1 MNIKFL
7 AMLFLLLTTQ
17 FVNGQKTMSLSEAI
31 DYAMSN
37 HPDVRIAQLNV
48 RDAEW
53 QIKENRATALPSV
66 NLGINYSY
74 FIQQPGLP
82 AEALGF
88 PGEPGQK
95 LRFALRN
102 NLAGKISV
110 NQLVF
115 NNSYLY
121 GIKAAKLYRDYVA
134 LQLEAVKEKLRQSV
148 RDAYLPAL
156 LVTESVAVLDSN
168 IDNQLKLLSETKA
181 IYDAGFA
188 EQLDVDRLD
197 LISSTLRTER
207 ESLLRQRDMLLEV
220 FKFSINM
227 PVTEEIVL
235 SDDLSALLEDYAD
248 INVDEQLDY
257 NARPDYVTLLK
268 LRELSQVQVD
278 LYDNDWLP
286 TVGLFASYDPSFQGN
301 DKLYWIPSAIAGI
314 SVSMPIYDGGLS
326 KAKQERAIIEA
337 IKVEEQTGML
347 LRAFD
352 LEIENAR
359 SRYQNAVQKVADQ
372 ERNLALA
379 KRIQNT
385 SEIKFKAGVGSSFEV
400 TQAQAALYQAQG
412 LLVQA
417 RFELL
422 QSIVAFN
429 KALGK

>member
-1 MNIKFL
+1 MKPRLFILMLLIL
-7 AMLFLLLTTQ
+7 ASQ
-17 FVNGQKTMSLSEAI
+17 FAQSQNTMSLSEAI
-31 DYAMSN
+31 DYAMAHHSSI
-37 HPDVRIAQLNV
+37 RIAQLNV

-53 QIKENRATALPSV
+53 QIKENRATALPSI
-66 NLGINYSY
+66 NLGLNYSY

-82 AEALGF
+82 AEAIF
-88 PGEPGQK
+88 PDSPAGQK
-95 LRFALRN
+95 LKFALRN
-102 NLAGKISV
+102 NLAGKLSV

-134 LQLEAVKEKLRQSV
+134 LQLEAEKEKLRQSV

-156 LVTESVAVLDSN
+156 LLTESVAVLDSN
-168 IDNQLKLLSETKA
+168 IENQQKLLSETQA
-181 IYDAGFA
+181 IYKAGFA

-207 ESLLRQRDMLLEV
+207 ESLLRQRDIMLDV

-227 PVTEEIVL
+227 PVNEEVVL
-235 SDDLSALLEDYAD
+235 SDDLTALLDSYAD

-257 NARPDYVTLLK
+257 NARPDYATLLK

-301 DKLYWIPSAIAGI
+301 EKLYWIPSAIAGI
-314 SVSMPIYDGGLS
+314 SISMPIYDGGLS

-337 IKVEEQTGML
+337 MKVEEQTGML

-352 LEIENAR
+352 LEIDNAR
-359 SRYQNAVQKVADQ
+359 NRYKSALQKVADQ

-379 KRIQNT
+379 QRIQNT

-400 TQAQAALYQAQG
+400 TQSQAALYQAQG
-412 LLVQA
+412 SLVQA

-422 QSIVAFN
+422 QSVVALN

>member
-1 MNIKFL
+1 
-7 AMLFLLLTTQ
+7 MLLFMASQ
-17 FVNGQKTMSLSEAI
+17 FAQAQNTMSLSEAI
-31 DYAMSN
+31 DYAMAHHSSI
-37 HPDVRIAQLNV
+37 RIAQLNV

-53 QIKENRATALPSV
+53 QIKENRATALPSI
-66 NLGINYSY
+66 NLGVNYSY

-82 AEALGF
+82 LEALGLE
-88 PGEPGQK
+88 GMPGQR
-95 LRFALRN
+95 LTFALRN
-102 NLAGKISV
+102 NLAGKISI

-134 LQLEAVKEKLRQSV
+134 LQLEAEKEKLRQSV

-156 LVTESVAVLDSN
+156 LLTESVAVLDSN
-168 IDNQLKLLSETKA
+168 IENQQKLLTETRE
-181 IYDAGFA
+181 IYKAGFA

-207 ESLLRQRDMLLEV
+207 ESLLRQRDIMLDV

-227 PVTEEIVL
+227 PVNEEVVL
-235 SDDLSALLEDYAD
+235 SDDLTVLLDSYAD

-257 NARPDYVTLLK
+257 NARPDYATLLK

-278 LYDNDWLP
+278 LYDHDWLP

-314 SVSMPIYDGGLS
+314 SISMPIYDGGLS

-337 IKVEEQTGML
+337 MKVEEQTGML
-347 LRAFD
+347 LRAYD
-352 LEIENAR
+352 LEIDNAR
-359 SRYQNAVQKVADQ
+359 NRYKSALQKVADQ

-379 KRIQNT
+379 ERIQNT
-385 SEIKFKAGVGSSFEV
+385 SEIKFKAGIGSSFEV
-400 TQAQAALYQAQG
+400 TQSQAALYQAQG
-412 LLVQA
+412 SLVQA

-422 QSIVAFN
+422 QSIVALN
-429 KALGK
+429 TALGK